1 MAIFGGSRSRSETT
15 TNTTNVDRRV
25 VADGGSVVLST
36 SGREEITL
44 NQLDQGAVANALDFA
59 RSTMDLNTK
68 TLADLVGLSRNVVS
82 SSIDAQI
89 ATQEAARGAVPRSYL
104 VAIVALVAVALV
116 GARYLRS

>member
-82 SSIDAQI
+82 SSIDAQV

-104 VAIVALVAVALV
+104 VAIVAVVALALV